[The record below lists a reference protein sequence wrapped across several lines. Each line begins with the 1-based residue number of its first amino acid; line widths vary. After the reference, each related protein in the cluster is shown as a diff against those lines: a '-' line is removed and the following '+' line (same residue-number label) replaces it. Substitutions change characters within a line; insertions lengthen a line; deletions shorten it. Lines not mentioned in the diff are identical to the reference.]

1 MSGGDLP
8 PRQKMIG
15 MMYLVLTALL
25 ALNIS
30 KSILDAF
37 VNINSGIQTTAIS
50 FDANNQF
57 IYNAF
62 DKARNTGGASGK
74 KWAEKADKVK
84 KMANDMYT
92 HIEKLKKKLYQ
103 ETDGLDEAV
112 ADTIQ
117 LSMIDGK
124 DNYDKAT
131 FILGLAEPAK
141 PVKVSGLEEFSGVT
155 LKDELN
161 KYQKGLL
168 SVFEDKEV
176 KDDLATKIS
185 YLNTPKIRTE
195 DGEDEWEV
203 ALFYHVPLAAVVCA
217 LSKIQSDVRTS
228 EAEVIAKLYERI
240 DAGGVSFNAVRGMA
254 VTDHGYVLEGDTF
267 KADIFTAAYDDRVD
281 PEIFISTSEMGFDTA
296 AALAVEKSGKFDA
309 SKIMKGTK
317 GNAFGEGDWYQM
329 STEDIRGGKGKLLV
343 KTGVGVHNWGG
354 LIKLNTKKG
363 PKVYPFSTSFEV
375 GKPSTTVAAT
385 AMNVFYMGIDN
396 PVSVSAPM
404 PNFKASAPG
413 LRAKGSGGEYIMRPT
428 RVGKV
433 TVNVSGTDD
442 NGKTVNLGKQEFR
455 VKRIPTPV
463 AYIGG
468 KTGTIVLSKS
478 KLGNGVIQA
487 KLEGFVFDL
496 RVKVKSFTLGTTVAG
511 DYKSV
516 KVSGN
521 KMNSN
526 CKKLITRSNRGQRFY
541 LEEMKVK
548 MPDGRTVKLGNV
560 TIKMK

>member
-62 DKARNTGGASGK
+62 DKAAATGGANGK
-74 KWAEKADKVK
+74 KWAAKAEKVK
-84 KMANDMYT
+84 KLANHMYD
-92 HIEKLKKKLYQ
+92 HIENLKKKMYAV
-103 ETDGLDEAV
+103 TDGIEQSV
-112 ADTIQ
+112 ADTIK

-124 DNYDKAT
+124 DNYDAPT
-131 FILGLAEPAK
+131 HLMGLADPGNPIKLPGEEQY
-141 PVKVSGLEEFSGVT
+141 SGIV
-155 LKDELN
+155 LKEELN
-161 KYQKGLL
+161 KYRKGILNI
-168 SVFEDKEV
+168 FDDKNV
-176 KDDLATKIS
+176 KDEVGEKIAYLA
-185 YLNTPKIRTE
+185 TPKIKTD

-203 ALFYHVPLAAVVCA
+203 GLFYHVPLAAAVCA
-217 LSKIQSDVRTS
+217 LSKIQSDIRTS
-228 EAEVIAKLYERI
+228 EAEVIARLYERI
-240 DAGGVSFNAVRGMA
+240 DAGGVSFNKIQGMA
-254 VTDHGYVLEGDTF
+254 VLPKGYILDGDTF
-267 KADIFTAAYDDRVD
+267 RADIFTAAYDDRVD
-281 PEIFISTSEMGFDTA
+281 PEIYVYSTEAGGVDSA
-296 AALAVEKSGKFDA
+296 AWLKGETDIAKL
-309 SKIMKGTK
+309 MKGTK
-317 GNAFGEGDWYQM
+317 GNAWGEGDWYEM
-329 STEDIRGGKGKLLV
+329 SKDEIKAGKGSLMV
-343 KTGVGVHNWGG
+343 KEGVGVHNWGG
-354 LIKLNTKKG
+354 LIKLKTKKG
-363 PKVYPFSTSFEV
+363 PKVYPFSSSFEV

-413 LRAKGSGGEYIMRPT
+413 LRAKGGSGEYIMRPSKT
-428 RVGKV
+428 GKV
-433 TVNVSGTDD
+433 TVNVTGTDE
-442 NGKTVNLGKQEFR
+442 NGKTVSLGKQEFR

-468 KTGTIVLSKS
+468 KTGTIILSKS
-478 KLGNGVIQA
+478 QLGNGVINA

-496 RVKVKSFTLGTTVAG
+496 RVKVKSFTLGTTQSG

-516 KVSGN
+516 KVTGN
-521 KMNSN
+521 KMSSK
-526 CKKLITRSNRGQRFY
+526 CKSMIKRGSRGQRFY
-541 LEEMKVK
+541 LEKMSVK
-548 MPDGRTVKLGNV
+548 MPDGRTVELGNV
-560 TIKMK
+560 TIKLR